1 MEIKSYRITAEQ
13 SGRESILINA
23 KKSVPVPKLPI
34 TPLHRHLGVARKSEF
49 RRSLILLG
57 CALHRDPETFAE
69 AAAAYQRALQLQ
81 PDQFIALG
89 NLGDVS
95 LQMGRL
101 EKARDALIKAGRINP
116 NDSKLHALLGQVCL
130 RLNRRDEA
138 LSELEILKLLD
149 PAKAKELSMSL
160 NQSLD

>member
-1 MEIKSYRITAEQ
+1 M
-13 SGRESILINA
+13 
-23 KKSVPVPKLPI
+23 
-34 TPLHRHLGVARKSEF
+34 
-49 RRSLILLG
+49 
-57 CALHRDPETFAE
+57 
-69 AAAAYQRALQLQ
+69 Q